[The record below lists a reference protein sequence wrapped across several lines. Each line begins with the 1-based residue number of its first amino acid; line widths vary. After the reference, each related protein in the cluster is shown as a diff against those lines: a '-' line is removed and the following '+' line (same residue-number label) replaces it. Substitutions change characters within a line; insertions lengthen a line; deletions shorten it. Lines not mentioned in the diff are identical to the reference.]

1 MTLTSPMNSARGAAP
16 PAPDSTS
23 RKTIPF
29 DYAFRFTLEGEP
41 GKTHIQSL
49 SISVEASFTAV
60 SIGYGVIPNT
70 PTLNFGLTPASIA
83 EGAVGNAQQPVTDLV
98 NALAPSF
105 NAILPPPPP
114 AGGPILLLAA
124 GPAPVRTRRAALR
137 EFAQRT
143 FLHLTVSAL
152 AESVGEPLNPASPN
166 PVIGPQTA
174 AALRN
179 GIKFN
184 PEFIERLL
192 LSLNGG
198 ELDDGTFLEAF
209 QGVAAP
215 LDRIQFLYALS
226 DAGSGREYQSEPILS
241 TSGLGAPD
249 GGRPFRYFARPI
261 DFAARTAIRMQI
273 TEVSDFAG
281 ELHISLQGYKTL
293 GGAGSPT
300 AINGARRGG
309 RRRRR

>member
-1 MTLTSPMNSARGAAP
+1 MTVTSPVNSGRTLPSPAA
-16 PAPDSTS
+16 DSTA
-23 RKTIPF
+23 RRTIPF

-60 SIGYGVIPNT
+60 SIGYGVIPST
-70 PTLNFGLTPASIA
+70 PALNFGLTPASMA
-83 EGAVGNAQQPVTDLV
+83 DGAVGNAQRPVTDLV

-105 NAILPPPPP
+105 NAILPPVLLAP
-114 AGGPILLLAA
+114 APVLLAA
-124 GPAPVRTRRAALR
+124 GGRRGTPRAAIR

-152 AESVGEPLNPASPN
+152 AEAVGERIDPANAN

-184 PEFIERLL
+184 PQFIERLL
-192 LSLNGG
+192 LSLNGA
-198 ELDDGTFLEAF
+198 ELDDGTFLETF
-209 QGVAAP
+209 QSVAAP

-261 DFAARTAIRMQI
+261 EFAARTAIRMQI

-300 AINGARRGG
+300 AINGARGG
-309 RRRRR
+309 IRRRRR

>member
-1 MTLTSPMNSARGAAP
+1 MTVPPPVHSARAVP
-16 PAPDSTS
+16 SPAPDSTA
-23 RKTIPF
+23 RRTIPF

-60 SIGYGVIPNT
+60 SIGYGVIPST
-70 PTLNFGLTPASIA
+70 PALNFGLTPASIA
-83 EGAVGNAQQPVTDLV
+83 EGAVGNARQPVIDLF
-98 NALAPSF
+98 NALEPSF
-105 NAILPPPPP
+105 SALVPPIKPPPGAPV
-114 AGGPILLLAA
+114 LLAIR
-124 GPAPVRTRRAALR
+124 GQPTTPRAAIR
-137 EFAQRT
+137 EFAQRA

-152 AESVGEPLNPASPN
+152 AETVGERIDPANAN

-184 PEFIERLL
+184 PQFIERLL

-261 DFAARTAIRMQI
+261 EFAARTAIRMQI

-300 AINGARRGG
+300 AINGARGG
-309 RRRRR
+309 VRRRRR